1 MFNNP
6 IADFLE
12 GVGAS
17 EIPDAMCWQC
27 LTSPWGDRFE
37 AMQFD
42 PEKECMEE
50 LSKYYREMIR
60 SKDFSV
66 IESQSVETRKVA
78 AVCLSV
84 VKNGKNYDGKTTY
97 ILCPHNP

>member
-17 EIPDAMCWQC
+17 EIPDAICWQC

-37 AMQFD
+37 TMQFD
-42 PEKECMEE
+42 PERNSMED
-50 LSKYYREMIR
+50 LSKYYREMIS
-60 SKDFSV
+60 SKSFSV
-66 IESQSVETRKVA
+66 IESQNIETRKVA

-84 VKNGKNYDGKTTY
+84 VKNHKNHDGNDC
-97 ILCPHNP
+97 I